1 MATTDRRLHAPVW
14 PLVAVG
20 GGLAVLCAVGL
31 TLPVLRPAFGLPDP
45 GLAVRAGLPAIRA
58 LAEIA
63 AVLTVGALLAAA
75 FLVPEG
81 DRRPALDLGA
91 RCAGWWAVLA
101 ATMVPLTA
109 ADALDRTLF
118 TTLDPAV
125 LLPAVSRLPV
135 ALAWLVVAHAAALV
149 WLGVKLAYPAR
160 ALFALAV
167 VGSTPIALAGHSSAG
182 GSHDLAGD
190 SLMLHITAASVW
202 IGGLVAVL
210 VIAGLRRDY
219 AATAVRRFS
228 ALALGCW
235 LVVAASGVLNAWLR
249 LSPAQLFT
257 SRYGVLVLA
266 KAAALVVLGAFG
278 YWQRRRAVPALDDG
292 RAGVLLRLGGC
303 EVLVMLATVGIAV
316 GLGRTPAPAAADARV
331 SPIEVLVGY
340 PVPDP
345 PSLARLVTDWRPD
358 LVFLVV
364 AILAAMWGVRRGHG
378 WSWFAGCALL
388 VVATCSGIGRFE
400 PVSLSVHIGQQVLVG
415 LAVPA
420 LLLHNRPSPVV
431 RPAFAASAVLA
442 APLLWYTLG
451 GFDVVA
457 GQHWARAGALAWAL
471 VAGLALFARPTRPAL
486 LTVAAGYAFVG
497 VSTLLRDDVLGQGF
511 LARLPVPWPHDVVAD
526 QHLAGW
532 LLVTTGAALALVAA
546 RRSAPAVTESA
557 YALSGSPGRS

>member
-1 MATTDRRLHAPVW
+1 MAAPERGPV
-14 PLVAVG
+14 VAVG
-20 GGLAVLCAVGL
+20 CALAVLCAVGL

-45 GLAVRAGLPAIRA
+45 GLAVRAGLPAVRA

-63 AVLTVGALLAAA
+63 AVLTTGALLAAG
-75 FLVPEG
+75 FLVPQQ
-81 DRRPALDLGA
+81 DRRRALDVGA

-109 ADALDRTLF
+109 ADALNRTLF

-125 LLPAVSRLPV
+125 LIPAVGRLPV

-167 VGSTPIALAGHSSAG
+167 LGSTPIALTGHSSAG
-182 GSHDLAGD
+182 GSHDLASD
-190 SLMLHITAASVW
+190 SLMLHVTAASVW

-210 VIAGLRRDY
+210 AIVGSRRAC
-219 AATAVRRFS
+219 AATAARQFS
-228 ALALGCW
+228 ALALVCW

-249 LSPAQLFT
+249 ISPGQLLT
-257 SRYGVLVLA
+257 SRYGVLLCA

-278 YWQRRRAVPALDDG
+278 YWQRRRALPALDRG
-292 RAGVLLRLGGC
+292 RMGVLLRLGGC

-316 GLGRTPAPAAADARV
+316 GLGRTPAPSVVGPRV

-340 PVPDP
+340 PLPDP
-345 PSLARLVTDWRPD
+345 PSLLRLATDWRPD

-364 AILAAMWGVRRGHG
+364 ALAAVAWGARRRYG

-388 VVATCSGIGRFE
+388 VVATCSGIGRYE
-400 PVSLSVHIGQQVLVG
+400 PASLSVHIGQQLLVG
-415 LAVPA
+415 IAVPA
-420 LLLHNRPSPVV
+420 LLLRHHPLPRI
-431 RPAFAASAVLA
+431 RPALAVAAALAV
-442 APLLWYTLG
+442 PLICYALG

-457 GQHWARAGALAWAL
+457 GQHWARAAALAWSLA
-471 VAGLALFARPTRPAL
+471 AGIALFAHPARPAL
-486 LTVAAGYAFVG
+486 LATATGYALIG
-497 VSTLLRDDVLGQGF
+497 ASTLLRGDVLGQAF
-511 LARLPVPWPHDVVAD
+511 LSHLPVPWPHDVVAE

-532 LLVTTGAALALVAA
+532 LLVLAGAALAVLALRYPARLSTTDQQAA
-546 RRSAPAVTESA
+546 ELMAVV
-557 YALSGSPGRS
+557 